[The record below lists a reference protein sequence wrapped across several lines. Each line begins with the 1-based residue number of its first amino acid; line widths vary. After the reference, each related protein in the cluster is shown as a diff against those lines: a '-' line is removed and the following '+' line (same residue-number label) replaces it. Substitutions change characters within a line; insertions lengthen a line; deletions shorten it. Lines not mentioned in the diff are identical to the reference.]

1 MLMLSD
7 SHTQNIYA
15 IPSAKYVIQTK
26 PSSDVEIVTYH
37 GGRLFKRYPFGF
49 ELGNSL
55 GYDDD
60 SKYYESSFFYI
71 EREQDLDPDEE
82 MEQKEYYIVPLELIL
97 RTQSVKDL
105 LNDKEFYSKDDV
117 ESYSLFINA
126 IKNEFNKLEKIPA
139 EWIEHQYGDMIFDEM
154 GLKNLLEYQLEL
166 SELSLPSELELS
178 KREKDYYIFKT
189 HHELSPFLQL
199 TY

>member
-15 IPSAKYVIQTK
+15 IPSGKYVIQTG

-37 GGRLFKRYPFGF
+37 GQRLFKRYPFRF
-49 ELGNSL
+49 ELGNYL

-60 SKYYESSFFYI
+60 SKYHESSFFS
-71 EREQDLDPDEE
+71 LDRDDNDNI
-82 MEQKEYYIVPLELIL
+82 KEYYIVPLELIL

-105 LNDKEFYSKDDV
+105 LNDKEIYSKDDV

-139 EWIEHQYGDMIFDEM
+139 EWIEHQNGDIIFDEM

-178 KREKDYYIFKT
+178 KKEKELYIYQTRKR
-189 HHELSPFLQL
+189 LSPFLQFS
-199 TY
+199 Y

>member
-37 GGRLFKRYPFGF
+37 GGRLFKRYPFRI
-49 ELGNSL
+49 ELGNYL

-60 SKYYESSFFYI
+60 SKYNESSFFY
-71 EREQDLDPDEE
+71 LDRDDNT
-82 MEQKEYYIVPLELIL
+82 KEYYIVPLELIL

-105 LNDKEFYSKDDV
+105 LNDKEIYSKDDV
-117 ESYSLFINA
+117 ETYSLFINA

-139 EWIEHQYGDMIFDEM
+139 EWIENQNGDIIFDEM
-154 GLKNLLEYQLEL
+154 GLKYLLEYQLEL

-178 KREKDYYIFKT
+178 KKEKELYIYQTRKR
-189 HHELSPFLQL
+189 LSPFLQFS
-199 TY
+199 Y

>member
-15 IPSAKYVIQTK
+15 IPSAKYVIQTE

-37 GGRLFKRYPFGF
+37 GGRLFKRYPFRID
-49 ELGNSL
+49 LGNYL

-60 SKYYESSFFYI
+60 SKYHESSFFY
-71 EREQDLDPDEE
+71 LDRDDNT
-82 MEQKEYYIVPLELIL
+82 KEYYIVPLELIL

-105 LNDKEFYSKDDV
+105 LNDKETYSNDV
-117 ESYSLFINA
+117 ESYSLLMNA
-126 IKNEFNKLEKIPA
+126 IKNEFNKLEKLPA
-139 EWIEHQYGDMIFDEM
+139 EWIEHQNGDIIFDEM

-178 KREKDYYIFKT
+178 KKEKELYIYQTRKR
-189 HHELSPFLQL
+189 LSPFLQFS
-199 TY
+199 Y

>member
-15 IPSAKYVIQTK
+15 IPSGKYVIQTK

-37 GGRLFKRYPFGF
+37 GGGLFKRYPFRI
-49 ELGNSL
+49 ELGNYL

-60 SKYYESSFFYI
+60 SKYNESSFFY
-71 EREQDLDPDEE
+71 LDRDDNT
-82 MEQKEYYIVPLELIL
+82 KEYYIVPLELIL

-105 LNDKEFYSKDDV
+105 LNDKEIYSKDDV
-117 ESYSLFINA
+117 ETYSLFINA

-139 EWIEHQYGDMIFDEM
+139 EWIENQNGDIIFDEM
-154 GLKNLLEYQLEL
+154 GLKYLLEYQLEL

-178 KREKDYYIFKT
+178 KKEKELYIYQTRKR
-189 HHELSPFLQL
+189 LSPFLQFS
-199 TY
+199 Y

>member
-15 IPSAKYVIQTK
+15 IPSGKYVIQTK

-37 GGRLFKRYPFGF
+37 GGRLFKRYPFRI
-49 ELGNSL
+49 ELGNYL

-60 SKYYESSFFYI
+60 SKYNESSFFY
-71 EREQDLDPDEE
+71 LDRDDNT
-82 MEQKEYYIVPLELIL
+82 KEYYIVPLELIL

-105 LNDKEFYSKDDV
+105 LNDKEIYSKDDV
-117 ESYSLFINA
+117 ETYSLFMNA
-126 IKNEFNKLEKIPA
+126 IKDEFNKLEKIPA
-139 EWIEHQYGDMIFDEM
+139 EWIENQNGDIIFDEM
-154 GLKNLLEYQLEL
+154 GLKYLLEYQLEL

-178 KREKDYYIFKT
+178 KKEKELYIYQTRKR
-189 HHELSPFLQL
+189 LSPFLQFS
-199 TY
+199 Y

>member
-15 IPSAKYVIQTK
+15 IPSGKYVIQTK

-37 GGRLFKRYPFGF
+37 GGRLFKLYPFRF
-49 ELGNSL
+49 ELGNYL

-60 SKYYESSFFYI
+60 SKYNESSFFY
-71 EREQDLDPDEE
+71 LDRDDNT
-82 MEQKEYYIVPLELIL
+82 KEYYIVPLELIL

-105 LNDKEFYSKDDV
+105 LNDKEIYSKDDV
-117 ESYSLFINA
+117 ETYSLFINA

-139 EWIEHQYGDMIFDEM
+139 EWIENQNGDIIFDEM
-154 GLKNLLEYQLEL
+154 GLKYLLEYQLEL

-178 KREKDYYIFKT
+178 KKEKELYIFET
-189 HHELSPFLQL
+189 CHRLSPFLQFS
-199 TY
+199 Y

>member
-7 SHTQNIYA
+7 SHTQNLYA

-37 GGRLFKRYPFGF
+37 GGRLFKRYPFRID
-49 ELGNSL
+49 LGNYL

-60 SKYYESSFFYI
+60 SKYHESSFFY
-71 EREQDLDPDEE
+71 LDRDDNT
-82 MEQKEYYIVPLELIL
+82 KEYYIVPLELIL

-105 LNDKEFYSKDDV
+105 LNDKETYSNDV
-117 ESYSLFINA
+117 ESYSLLMNA
-126 IKNEFNKLEKIPA
+126 IKNEFNKLEKLPA
-139 EWIEHQYGDMIFDEM
+139 EWIEHQNGDIIFDEM

-178 KREKDYYIFKT
+178 KKEKELYIYQTRKR
-189 HHELSPFLQL
+189 LSPFLQFS
-199 TY
+199 Y

>member
-7 SHTQNIYA
+7 SHTQNLYA

-26 PSSDVEIVTYH
+26 PSSNVEIVTYH
-37 GGRLFKRYPFGF
+37 GGRLFKRYPFRID
-49 ELGNSL
+49 LGNYL

-60 SKYYESSFFYI
+60 SKYHESSFFY
-71 EREQDLDPDEE
+71 LDRDDNT
-82 MEQKEYYIVPLELIL
+82 KEYYIVPLELIL

-105 LNDKEFYSKDDV
+105 LNDKETYSNDV
-117 ESYSLFINA
+117 ESYSLLMNA
-126 IKNEFNKLEKIPA
+126 IKNEFNKLEKLPA
-139 EWIEHQYGDMIFDEM
+139 EWIEHQNGDIIFDEM

-178 KREKDYYIFKT
+178 KKEKELYIYQTRKR
-189 HHELSPFLQL
+189 LSPFLQFS
-199 TY
+199 Y

>member
-15 IPSAKYVIQTK
+15 IPSGKYVIQTK

-37 GGRLFKRYPFGF
+37 GGRLFKRYPFRI
-49 ELGNSL
+49 ELGNYL
-55 GYDDD
+55 GHDDD
-60 SKYYESSFFYI
+60 SKYNESSFFY
-71 EREQDLDPDEE
+71 LDRDDNT
-82 MEQKEYYIVPLELIL
+82 KEYYIVPLELIL

-105 LNDKEFYSKDDV
+105 LNDKEIYSKDDV
-117 ESYSLFINA
+117 ETYSLFINA

-139 EWIEHQYGDMIFDEM
+139 EWIENQNGDIIFDEM
-154 GLKNLLEYQLEL
+154 GLKYLLEYQLEL

-178 KREKDYYIFKT
+178 KKEKELYIYQTRKR
-189 HHELSPFLQL
+189 LSPFLQFS
-199 TY
+199 Y

>member
-7 SHTQNIYA
+7 SHTQNLYA

-37 GGRLFKRYPFGF
+37 GGRLFKRYPFRID
-49 ELGNSL
+49 LGNYL

-60 SKYYESSFFYI
+60 SKYHESSFFY
-71 EREQDLDPDEE
+71 LDRDDDT
-82 MEQKEYYIVPLELIL
+82 KVYYIVPLELIL

-105 LNDKEFYSKDDV
+105 LNDKETYSNDV
-117 ESYSLFINA
+117 ESYSLFMNA
-126 IKNEFNKLEKIPA
+126 IKDEFNKLEKFPA
-139 EWIEHQYGDMIFDEM
+139 EWIEHQNSDIIFDEM

-178 KREKDYYIFKT
+178 KKEKELYIYQTRKR
-189 HHELSPFLQL
+189 LSPFLQFS
-199 TY
+199 Y

>member
-15 IPSAKYVIQTK
+15 IPSGKYVIQTK

-37 GGRLFKRYPFGF
+37 GGRLFKRYPFRI
-49 ELGNSL
+49 ELGNYL

-60 SKYYESSFFYI
+60 SKYNESSFFYLD
-71 EREQDLDPDEE
+71 QDDNT
-82 MEQKEYYIVPLELIL
+82 KEYYIVPLELIL

-105 LNDKEFYSKDDV
+105 LNDKEIYSKDDV
-117 ESYSLFINA
+117 ETYSLFINA

-139 EWIEHQYGDMIFDEM
+139 EWIENQNGDIIFDEM
-154 GLKNLLEYQLEL
+154 GLKYLLEYQLEL

-178 KREKDYYIFKT
+178 KKEKELYIYQTRKR
-189 HHELSPFLQL
+189 LSPFLQFS
-199 TY
+199 Y

>member
-7 SHTQNIYA
+7 SHTQNLYA
-15 IPSAKYVIQTK
+15 IPSGKYVIQTK

-37 GGRLFKRYPFGF
+37 GGRLFKRYPFRF
-49 ELGNSL
+49 ELGNYL

-60 SKYYESSFFYI
+60 SKYHESSFFY
-71 EREQDLDPDEE
+71 LDRDDNT
-82 MEQKEYYIVPLELIL
+82 KEYYIVPLELIL

-105 LNDKEFYSKDDV
+105 LNDKEIYSKDDV
-117 ESYSLFINA
+117 ETYSLFINA

-139 EWIEHQYGDMIFDEM
+139 EWIENQNGDIIFDEM
-154 GLKNLLEYQLEL
+154 GLKYLLEYQLEL

-178 KREKDYYIFKT
+178 KKEKELYIFET
-189 HHELSPFLQL
+189 CHRLSPFLQFS
-199 TY
+199 Y

>member
-15 IPSAKYVIQTK
+15 IPSGKYVIQTK

-37 GGRLFKRYPFGF
+37 GGRLFKRYPFRI
-49 ELGNSL
+49 ELGNYL

-60 SKYYESSFFYI
+60 SKYYESSFFF
-71 EREQDLDPDEE
+71 LDRDDNDNI
-82 MEQKEYYIVPLELIL
+82 KEYYIVPLELIL

-105 LNDKEFYSKDDV
+105 LNDKEIYSKDDV

-139 EWIEHQYGDMIFDEM
+139 EWIEHQYGDKIFDEM

-178 KREKDYYIFKT
+178 KKEKELYIFET
-189 HHELSPFLQL
+189 CHRLSPFLQFV
-199 TY
+199 Y

>member
-15 IPSAKYVIQTK
+15 IPSGKYVIQTK

-37 GGRLFKRYPFGF
+37 GGRLFKRYPFRI
-49 ELGNSL
+49 ELGNYL

-60 SKYYESSFFYI
+60 SKYHESSFFY
-71 EREQDLDPDEE
+71 LDRDDNT
-82 MEQKEYYIVPLELIL
+82 KEYYIVPLELIL

-105 LNDKEFYSKDDV
+105 LNDKEIYSKDDV
-117 ESYSLFINA
+117 ETYSLFINA

-139 EWIEHQYGDMIFDEM
+139 EWIENQNGDIIFDEM
-154 GLKNLLEYQLEL
+154 GLKYLLEYQLEL
-166 SELSLPSELELS
+166 SELELS
-178 KREKDYYIFKT
+178 KKEKELYIYQTRKR
-189 HHELSPFLQL
+189 LSPFLQFS
-199 TY
+199 Y

>member
-15 IPSAKYVIQTK
+15 IPSGKYVIQTK

-37 GGRLFKRYPFGF
+37 GGRLFKRYPFRI
-49 ELGNSL
+49 ELGNYL

-60 SKYYESSFFYI
+60 SKYNESSFFYLD
-71 EREQDLDPDEE
+71 QDDNT
-82 MEQKEYYIVPLELIL
+82 KEYYIVPLELIL

-105 LNDKEFYSKDDV
+105 LNDKEIYSKDDV
-117 ESYSLFINA
+117 ETYSLFMNA
-126 IKNEFNKLEKIPA
+126 IKDEFNKLEKIPA
-139 EWIEHQYGDMIFDEM
+139 EWIENQNGDIIFDEM
-154 GLKNLLEYQLEL
+154 GLKYLLEYQLEL

-178 KREKDYYIFKT
+178 KKEKELYIYQTRKR
-189 HHELSPFLQL
+189 LSPFLQFS
-199 TY
+199 Y

>member
-15 IPSAKYVIQTK
+15 IPSGKYVIQTK

-37 GGRLFKRYPFGF
+37 GGRLFKRYPFRI
-49 ELGNSL
+49 ELGNYL

-60 SKYYESSFFYI
+60 SKYNESSFFY
-71 EREQDLDPDEE
+71 LDRDDNT
-82 MEQKEYYIVPLELIL
+82 KEYYIVPLELIL

-105 LNDKEFYSKDDV
+105 LNDKEIYSKDDV
-117 ESYSLFINA
+117 ETYSLFINA

-139 EWIEHQYGDMIFDEM
+139 EWIENQNGDIIFDEM
-154 GLKNLLEYQLEL
+154 GLKYLLEYQLEL

-178 KREKDYYIFKT
+178 KKEKELYIYQTRKR
-189 HHELSPFLQL
+189 LSPFLQFS
-199 TY
+199 Y

>member
-15 IPSAKYVIQTK
+15 IPSGKYVIQTK

-37 GGRLFKRYPFGF
+37 GGRLFKRYPFRF
-49 ELGNSL
+49 ELGNYL

-60 SKYYESSFFYI
+60 SKYHESSFFY
-71 EREQDLDPDEE
+71 LDRDDNT
-82 MEQKEYYIVPLELIL
+82 KEYYIVPLELIL

-105 LNDKEFYSKDDV
+105 LNDKEIYSKDDV
-117 ESYSLFINA
+117 ETYSLFINA

-139 EWIEHQYGDMIFDEM
+139 EWIENQNGDIIFDEM
-154 GLKNLLEYQLEL
+154 GLKYLLEYQLEL

-178 KREKDYYIFKT
+178 KREKELYIFET
-189 HHELSPFLQL
+189 CHRLSPFLQFS
-199 TY
+199 Y

>member
-7 SHTQNIYA
+7 SHTQNLYA

-37 GGRLFKRYPFGF
+37 GGRLFKRYPFRID
-49 ELGNSL
+49 LGNYL

-60 SKYYESSFFYI
+60 SKYHESSFFY
-71 EREQDLDPDEE
+71 LDRDDDT
-82 MEQKEYYIVPLELIL
+82 KVYYIVPLELIL

-105 LNDKEFYSKDDV
+105 LNDKETYSNDV
-117 ESYSLFINA
+117 ESYSLFMNA
-126 IKNEFNKLEKIPA
+126 IKDEFNKLEKFPA
-139 EWIEHQYGDMIFDEM
+139 EWIEHQNGDIIFDEM

-166 SELSLPSELELS
+166 SELELS
-178 KREKDYYIFKT
+178 KKEKELYIYQTRKR
-189 HHELSPFLQL
+189 LSPFLQFS
-199 TY
+199 Y

>member
-15 IPSAKYVIQTK
+15 IPSGKYVIQTE

-37 GGRLFKRYPFGF
+37 GGRLFKRYPFRI
-49 ELGNSL
+49 ELGNYL

-60 SKYYESSFFYI
+60 SKYHESSFFYI
-71 EREQDLDPDEE
+71 EREQDLDPDDDT
-82 MEQKEYYIVPLELIL
+82 KEYYIVPLELIL

-105 LNDKEFYSKDDV
+105 LNDKEIYSKDDV

-139 EWIEHQYGDMIFDEM
+139 EWIENQKSDLIYDEM
-154 GLKNLLEYQLEL
+154 GLKYLLEYQLEL

-178 KREKDYYIFKT
+178 KKEKELYIYRT
-189 HHELSPFLQL
+189 CHRLSPFLQFS
-199 TY
+199 Y